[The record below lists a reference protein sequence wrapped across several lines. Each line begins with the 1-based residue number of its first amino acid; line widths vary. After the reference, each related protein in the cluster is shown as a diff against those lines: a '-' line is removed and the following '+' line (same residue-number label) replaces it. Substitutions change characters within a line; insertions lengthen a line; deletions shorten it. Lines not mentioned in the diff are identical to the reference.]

1 MLMLDQITIG
11 REGNFYLRHSIASC
25 NREIES
31 LSLFRSLASALIV
44 VDRRQHNNVHF
55 IIDKKRKKV
64 EREKWRKID
73 EAENIGERIEHTKN
87 VIEDH
92 YFFFLSFFF

>member
-1 MLMLDQITIG
+1 
-11 REGNFYLRHSIASC
+11 
-25 NREIES
+25 
-31 LSLFRSLASALIV
+31 